1 VTWRI
6 EYLRSVRKAVKGETE
21 ALWCLGVGD
30 LPSHR
35 RDTALIETRCIIRSM
50 WDGEAGVWVAT
61 SEDVPGLVAEADSID
76 ALSDKLEVLVPEL
89 LLVNGLCQ
97 RQGASLK

>member
-1 VTWRI
+1 
-6 EYLRSVRKAVKGETE
+6 
-21 ALWCLGVGD
+21 
-30 LPSHR
+30 
-35 RDTALIETRCIIRSM
+35 M